1 MVCDSVTT
9 QSTRP
14 PIDAFL
20 IVRYLKVL
28 ESGRGISQ
36 PVSPAKRKTSKKRAA
51 RPAPSSGRTVKVGVI
66 GLGTVGTGTVA
77 VLLAHQREIERRL
90 GGRLRLKVICS
101 RTIHKRNLSW
111 MGRKVEITSDWRQV
125 VRDPDIDVVVEL
137 VGQPQT
143 ALSIARETLKN
154 GKHLVT
160 ANKFLVAEHG
170 VELFRLS
177 RQRDVSLGIEACVAG
192 GTPVLHAI
200 RDGLA
205 GEEFLAA
212 HGILN
217 GTTNYILTEME
228 RRGCRYSEALGEAQ
242 QKGYAEPDPAFDVE
256 GYDARYKIS
265 ILSMICFGALV
276 KVDDITVQGITRIEP
291 VDFAYAA
298 RLGRTIRLMAGA
310 TRRPGGKLEI
320 STGPLMVPRDS
331 VLANVTGA
339 NMGLI
344 LVGSKGG
351 TTLYSGQGAGGD
363 PTGVAVISDVV
374 GIARLI
380 LAGASSKVFLG
391 YQSWKPF
398 KVVSPEEGD
407 VHAYLRFVVH
417 DRPGILAQ
425 AAGILARYKINI
437 DSVLQEP
444 GTPRRR
450 MVFVMTLEP
459 TPGKQLRKAIKQIR
473 KLPFLVSPPLV
484 IPFSDLP

>member
-1 MVCDSVTT
+1 MSQLVSP
-9 QSTRP
+9 SKRKPSKIRATRP
-14 PIDAFL
+14 AG
-20 IVRYLKVL
+20 
-28 ESGRGISQ
+28 SAGRG
-36 PVSPAKRKTSKKRAA
+36 VR
-51 RPAPSSGRTVKVGVI
+51 VGVI
-66 GLGTVGTGTVA
+66 GLGTVGTGTVG
-77 VLLAHQREIERRL
+77 VLLHHRREIERRL
-90 GGRLRLKVICS
+90 GGRLRLKVVCS

-111 MGRKVEITSDWRQV
+111 MGRNVEITNDWRQV
-125 VRDPDIDVVVEL
+125 VRDPEIDIVVEL

-143 ALSIARETLKN
+143 ALTIARESLQN

-170 VELFRLS
+170 VELFRLG
-177 RQRDVSLGIEACVAG
+177 QQKDVSLGIEACVAG

-200 RDGLA
+200 REGLA
-205 GEEFLAA
+205 GEQFIAA

-228 RRGCRYSEALGEAQ
+228 RRGCHYTEALAEAK
-242 QKGYAEPDPAFDVE
+242 QKGYAEPDPTFDVE
-256 GYDARYKIS
+256 GYDARYKIA

-276 KVDDITVQGITRIEP
+276 KVAQIPVQGITRIEP

-310 TRRPGGKLEI
+310 RSMPGGELEI
-320 STGPLMVPRDS
+320 STGPLMIPRES
-331 VLANVTGA
+331 SLAGVSGS

-344 LVGSKGG
+344 LVGHKGG

-391 YQSWKPF
+391 YQSWQPF

-407 VHAYLRFVVH
+407 VRAYLRFIVR

-444 GTPRRR
+444 GMPRRR

-459 TPGKQLRKAIKQIR
+459 TPGKQLRKAIQQIR

-484 IPFSDLP
+484 IPFADLP

>member
-1 MVCDSVTT
+1 MVCESVTT

-14 PIDAFL
+14 PIDPFL
-20 IVRYLKVL
+20 IVRYLRVL
-28 ESGRGISQ
+28 ESGKDISQ
-36 PVSPAKRKTSKKRAA
+36 PVSPAKRKTSKKRST
-51 RPAPSSGRTVKVGVI
+51 RPAPSSGRTVRVGVI
-66 GLGTVGTGTVA
+66 GLGTVGTGTVG

-90 GGRLRLKVICS
+90 GGRLRLKVVCS

-177 RQRDVSLGIEACVAG
+177 RQKDVSLGIEACVAG

-228 RRGCRYSEALGEAQ
+228 RRGCPYSEALGEAQ

-256 GYDARYKIS
+256 GYDARYKIA

-276 KVDDITVQGITRIEP
+276 KVDDIPVQGITRIEP

-320 STGPLMVPRDS
+320 STGPLMVPRES
-331 VLANVTGA
+331 VLANVTGS
-339 NMGLI
+339 NMGLV
-344 LVGSKGG
+344 LLGGKGG
-351 TTLYSGQGAGGD
+351 TTLYSGEGAGGD

-391 YQSWKPF
+391 YESWHPF
-398 KVVSPEEGD
+398 KVVSPEERNRR
-407 VHAYLRFVVH
+407 AYLRFIVR
-417 DRPGILAQ
+417 DRPGILAE
-425 AAGILARYKINI
+425 AAGILARHKINI

-444 GTPRRR
+444 GMPRKR

-459 TPGKQLRKAIKQIR
+459 TPGKQLRKAVQQIR
-473 KLPFLVSPPLV
+473 KLPPLVTPPLV
-484 IPFSDLP
+484 IPFADLP